1 MYIYDEYNQPFL
13 FPLDQSKYCHLFL
26 QPSPRGS
33 DRLLKNIHLDL
44 DALGGGLHYEVDSTK
59 TWEMGARC
67 NQQFLCFTF
76 DLVAISYYFI

>member
-44 DALGGGLHYEVDSTK
+44 DALGGGLHYEVDGTK